1 MQSKLIGSFCP
12 VDKYQENI
20 ESIREYYKDYIVD
33 DKIKV
38 LSIDEPNTL
47 KVKEYLVLWN
57 IHYENR
63 IIFRR
68 GDIAFNRSGTTVFT
82 INALNS
88 ILRSQGLEKGDKVD
102 FSEYRNY
109 IITELADA
117 PLFRRSRFLC
127 FG

>member
-1 MQSKLIGSFCP
+1 MQCKLIGSFCP
-12 VDKYQENI
+12 AEDYQENI
-20 ESIREYYKDYIVD
+20 ISIRDYYKEYIVD

-38 LSIDEPNTL
+38 LSIDEQNTL
-47 KVKEYLVLWN
+47 KVKEYLMLWN
-57 IHYENR
+57 ITTEHK
-63 IIFRR
+63 IVFRR

-88 ILRSQGLEKGDKVD
+88 ILRSQGLEKGDKID

-117 PLFRRSRFLC
+117 PLFRRTRFLC